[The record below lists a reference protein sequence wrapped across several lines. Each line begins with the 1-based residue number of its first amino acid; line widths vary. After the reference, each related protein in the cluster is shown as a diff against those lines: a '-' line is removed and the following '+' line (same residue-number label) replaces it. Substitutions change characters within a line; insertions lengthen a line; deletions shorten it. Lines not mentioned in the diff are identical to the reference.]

1 MTNVIGIRR
10 ESVDGT
16 ERRTPLTPEQ
26 VSRIKREH
34 DIKVVVQPSKLRV
47 YSDDDYTEA
56 GAVISDDLSGCNI
69 TFGVREI
76 PIEHIAPGG
85 VYSVFSH
92 PRKVQRYD
100 IPMLRH
106 IIESGCTL
114 LDYELVTNESGK
126 RLILFGDFAGY
137 AGMIDS
143 LWILGKRLEYEGI
156 ANPFSIVKQAT
167 EYDGLEEAEEAVSHL
182 GEQIR
187 TEGLPDEIT
196 PFVCAFTGR
205 GHVSRGA
212 QKIFNLLPTVEIRP
226 DDLPTLAS
234 SGAYSK
240 KAVYRVEYR
249 KSDLYQSFD
258 PDAKYSP
265 EQSDVRPGSLT
276 GRFHRSAEYATMI
289 INGIMWSPR
298 YPRLLTREH
307 LSEFYYG
314 RDRNPRLR
322 VLADITCE
330 IEGSIEFTVR
340 TTTSENPAFVF
351 EPATR
356 RVINGYKGDGPVVL
370 AIDRLPAE
378 LPQAVSESF
387 GSALLPFVPDL
398 SRTDFSQPVEN
409 LDIPE
414 PFRKAIIAHR
424 GLLTENFRYFNE
436 YLL

>member
-16 ERRTPLTPEQ
+16 ERRTPLTPDQ

-47 YSDDDYTEA
+47 YSDDDYAQA

-69 TFGVREI
+69 SLGVREI
-76 PIEHIAPGG
+76 PIEHIQPGG
-85 VYSVFSH
+85 VYAVFSH

-114 LDYELVTNESGK
+114 LDYELVTNDVGK
-126 RLILFGDFAGY
+126 RLISFGDFAGH
-137 AGMIDS
+137 ASMIDS
-143 LWILGKRLEYEGI
+143 LWILGKRLEHEGI
-156 ANPFSIVKQAT
+156 ANPFSMVKQAT
-167 EYDGLEEAEEAVSHL
+167 EYDALAEAEDAVSRV

-205 GHVSRGA
+205 GHVSKGA
-212 QKIFNLLPTVEIRP
+212 QRIFNLLPAVEIRP
-226 DDLPTLAS
+226 YDLATLAS

-240 KAVYRVEYR
+240 NAVYRVEYR
-249 KSDLYQSFD
+249 RPDLYQPFD
-258 PDAKYSP
+258 PDAKYNP
-265 EQSDVRPGSLT
+265 EQPDVRPESLEGT
-276 GRFHRSAEYATMI
+276 FHRSAEYATII
-289 INGIMWSPR
+289 INGILWSPR
-298 YPRLLTREH
+298 YPRLLTREQ
-307 LSEFYYG
+307 LKESYE
-314 RDRNPRLR
+314 RDPGFRLK
-322 VLADITCE
+322 VVADVTCE
-330 IEGSIEFTVR
+330 IEGSIELTVR
-340 TTTSENPAFVF
+340 VTTSEDPAFVF
-351 EPATR
+351 EPATG
-356 RVINGYKGDGPVVL
+356 RVIDGYKGNGPVVL
-370 AIDRLPAE
+370 AVDRLPAE
-378 LPQAVSESF
+378 LPHDVSESF
-387 GSALLPFVPDL
+387 GTALLPFVPDL
-398 SRTDFSQPVEN
+398 ARTDFSQPVED